1 VWVSQFLRAIPRVS
15 AMNLVAEPM
24 LARGIERAVAQR
36 RAQEMLDRLNLPA
49 RLWNLAQQT
58 FSGGEQQRV
67 NIARSFVDPAPIMVL
82 DEPTASLDPA
92 NRDVVVELMDEA
104 RAAGISSASGQT
116 VYMLEEEFL
125 P

>member
-49 RLWNLAQQT
+49 RLWNLAPQT